1 MVEAVPRSTSS
12 IAPRVMWFIAL
23 VLAIGA
29 LSLATAALPGRAKPL
44 FLLPLAFGVASAG
57 LSIVLRRSLSL
68 TCSLPVWLITTALAL
83 GGYGQVITSSFQQF
97 QSQTGTSQSEQE
109 ALIAIEML
117 KGTEN
122 NAVAEEIEKNL
133 TARRDHWN
141 LYLALRYA
149 ALGPAGDRFS
159 TLALLAEALLVIG
172 GVGLGRRLLD
182 GKQLTCQ
189 AAGASAEIGGGSKSS

>member
-1 MVEAVPRSTSS
+1 
-12 IAPRVMWFIAL
+12 MWFIAL

-83 GGYGQVITSSFQQF
+83 GGYGQVVASSFQHF
-97 QSQTGTSQSEQE
+97 QAQAGSPQVEQE
-109 ALIAIEML
+109 ALLAIEML

-133 TARRDHWN
+133 TARRDTWEQ
-141 LYLALRYA
+141 YLARRYA
-149 ALGPAGDRFS
+149 ALGSAGDRFS
-159 TLALLAEALLVIG
+159 TLALAAEALLVIG

-189 AAGASAEIGGGSKSS
+189 AADSTAASSDGSKQS